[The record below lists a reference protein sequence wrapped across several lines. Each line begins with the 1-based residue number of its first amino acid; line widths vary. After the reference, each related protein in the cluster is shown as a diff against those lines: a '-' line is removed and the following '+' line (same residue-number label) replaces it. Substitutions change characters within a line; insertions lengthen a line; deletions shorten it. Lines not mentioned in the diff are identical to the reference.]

1 MKKTVFYAIFFLLII
16 AAVSCKKKEEDTT
29 KPSLTGL
36 EIISDYQN
44 YMGENT
50 VVHVQADISG
60 LGLSDTSYDMP
71 EKIGIYYVVNSAAR
85 DTVTTDA
92 KKNNPTYTVNIGDA
106 GTYVIY
112 CYAFGGDSYYNAS
125 TSISITALNPKTAL
139 TGLPE
144 LTSEEIDGNK
154 FYTIDLNGTTWMA
167 NNLYGTESGTNYQD
181 SEILTSVFGKYYS
194 WTEAQTAC
202 PEGWH
207 LPSGAEFDQSLGTN
221 AGSLM
226 VDASFVNTTMWSYW
240 PQVKITNSTQFCAI
254 PVGYRDFTN
263 EDAPENGF
271 KKFACFWTSDQQED
285 RGVFRSIFEE
295 DVDVQ
300 KSQGD
305 KETLAMSVRCV
316 KDVVDKEEE
325 TD

>member
-1 MKKTVFYAIFFLLII
+1 MPLKRIHTIRR
-16 AAVSCKKKEEDTT
+16 
-29 KPSLTGL
+29 LT
-36 EIISDYQN
+36 
-44 YMGENT
+44 
-50 VVHVQADISG
+50 
-60 LGLSDTSYDMP
+60 
-71 EKIGIYYVVNSAAR
+71 
-85 DTVTTDA
+85 
-92 KKNNPTYTVNIGDA
+92 
-106 GTYVIY
+106 
-112 CYAFGGDSYYNAS
+112 YYNAS

-181 SEILTSVFGKYYS
+181 SEILTTVFGKYYS

-207 LPSGAEFDQSLGTN
+207 LPSGAEFDQCLGTN

-316 KDVVDKEEE
+316 KDVVDDEEE
-325 TD
+325 EID